1 MESAGWPC
9 EKKTSRGF
17 NSTILRPSPAFAR
30 KATVSKAIL
39 FSSAN
44 GMVLSRNAA
53 YGPRLRIPTFLQEQ
67 ATCKDYK
74 LFFRADSVAGFAWRS
89 ALDSQGLRRIGMLS
103 STRDGRGNGE

>member
-74 LFFRADSVAGFAWRS
+74 LVFFEPIRWQVSPG
-89 ALDSQGLRRIGMLS
+89 ALH
-103 STRDGRGNGE
+103 STARG